1 MDKKNMPDYYKSQNW
16 LSRKYNNDKWTAKQ
30 IGEYCNVDE
39 ATVYRWLVKFGI
51 IKSRTKRRS

>member
-1 MDKKNMPDYYKSQNW
+1 M
-16 LSRKYNNDKWTAKQ
+16 AKL
-30 IGEYCNVDE
+30 CNVDE